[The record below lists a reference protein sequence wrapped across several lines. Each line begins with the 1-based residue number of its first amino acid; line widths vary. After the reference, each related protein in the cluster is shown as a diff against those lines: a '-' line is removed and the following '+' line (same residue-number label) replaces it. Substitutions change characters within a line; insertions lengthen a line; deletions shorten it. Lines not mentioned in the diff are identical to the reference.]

1 MTRFRFL
8 VAAWVGT
15 LFYVLISY
23 FGGRDG
29 IWAQNQLL
37 EQKRLLSTN
46 AASIKKTNEEL
57 LLEKV
62 SLQKDPD
69 VIAAY
74 ARKLGYVQEGEKL
87 VKISGLAVHE
97 TQIFD
102 AGSVM
107 KHVESKY
114 IPEAYCKVVAI
125 AMFTLSYMLLLLFD
139 FTSGVIKIKPV
150 KSFYEEIKGIPA

>member
-1 MTRFRFL
+1 M
-8 VAAWVGT
+8 
-15 LFYVLISY
+15 FYVAVSY

-46 AASIKKTNEEL
+46 TASIKKTNDEL

-62 SLQKDPD
+62 ALQKDPD

-87 VKISGLAVHE
+87 VKISGLVVHE

-102 AGSVM
+102 AGSVI
-107 KHVESKY
+107 KHQESKY
-114 IPEAYCKVVAI
+114 IPESYCKVVAL
-125 AMFTLSYMLLLLFD
+125 AVFALSYMIFLLFD
-139 FTSGVIKIKPV
+139 FSTGTIKIKPV
-150 KSFYEEIKGIPA
+150 KSYYDEIKGIPA